1 MTTLVFL
8 SHDSTLMTVIL
19 FINTRHVLDE
29 ISFCLI
35 FGTIQ
40 KSSID
45 WMGVGVERLQVY
57 VISLS
62 INLLFLKSDN
72 PSIGKFLALVG

>member
-1 MTTLVFL
+1 
-8 SHDSTLMTVIL
+8 MTVTL

-40 KSSID
+40 ISSID

-62 INLLFLKSDN
+62 SNLLFLKSDN
-72 PSIGKFLALVG
+72 PSIGKFLALVD

>member
-1 MTTLVFL
+1 
-8 SHDSTLMTVIL
+8 
-19 FINTRHVLDE
+19 
-29 ISFCLI
+29 
-35 FGTIQ
+35 
-40 KSSID
+40 
-45 WMGVGVERLQVY
+45 MGVGVEKLQVY